1 MGDPRRNRKTDKDG
15 RRGIQPRPDDIE
27 LGEEPE
33 NTTPAVEAVEIVVE
47 EVSVEQ
53 IESMEKERDELLDKY
68 QRLAAEF
75 DNYRKR
81 QARDFKRL
89 IEQGRRKLVEEL
101 LTVLDNFDR
110 ARVTCQGDHS
120 DGEVVDG
127 IMQTSEQLQS
137 ILKKE
142 GLDSVPTEPGDPFDP
157 NIHEAM
163 VADSIDEGDVDIV
176 LEVFQKGY
184 YFGED
189 LIRPVR
195 VKVGKVSLRNGD
207 DAS

>member
-1 MGDPRRNRKTDKDG
+1 MGDPRRNKKTDKDG
-15 RRGIQPRPDDIE
+15 RRGTQPRPDEIE

-33 NTTPAVEAVEIVVE
+33 TPIPAVEIVE
-47 EVSVEQ
+47 EVPVEQ
-53 IESMEKERDELLDKY
+53 VESLEKERDELLDKY

-142 GLDSVPTEPGDPFDP
+142 GLDTVPTEPGDPFDP

-163 VADSIDEGDVDIV
+163 VAESIDDGDVDIV
-176 LEVFQKGY
+176 LEVFQRGY

-195 VKVGKVSLRNGD
+195 VKVGKVSPRNGV